1 MMTTTAATI
10 PNNMQVVVI
19 PPKSREEIKQSSKQ
33 LKVAA
38 YCRVSTDDK
47 EQKTSYESQIKY
59 YTEKINKNPEWKMAG
74 IFADEGI
81 TGTQAKKRPEFLK
94 MIRLCRQG
102 KIDMIL
108 TKSLSRF
115 ARNTVDSLDYI
126 RELRMLGIAVVSEK
140 ENINTLTE
148 ESEMLIT
155 IMSCFA
161 QAESESISK
170 NVAWGIRQSF
180 KHGNVPMQYARLLGY
195 RKNEVGNAE
204 IIPDE
209 AEIVK
214 EIFRRYLDGASM
226 EQIAESLNNRGLTT
240 KGSSS
245 PYRKITIQRILT
257 NEKYTGDALLQKTYI
272 TDCITKKSRK
282 NNGELPMYLVKNHH
296 EPIIS
301 RVDFNRVQEEMAW
314 RSAKRSI
321 AEKLAK
327 TEQGKYS
334 AKYALSELLICGE
347 CGAHYRRVTWTAKG
361 FKEIKWRCINRIQ
374 YGKKKCHSSPT
385 IDEEL
390 LHRAIVSAINEF
402 CDVKDEVA
410 NVLSESITEVL
421 DSNLNGS
428 VQAAQQRIDELA
440 HNIDELIKL
449 ATVPET
455 AATAMTDI
463 EKFSEEMKALREFIE
478 TEKAKQAAKQRN
490 SAELDA
496 ILERLEKEE
505 FAMAEYDDV
514 AVRQLIEKITVENKN
529 IITVIFKGGFEIRKE
544 LNGD

>member
-1 MMTTTAATI
+1 MIGTALTTPSNMRIVMI
-10 PNNMQVVVI
+10 PAKAQ
-19 PPKSREEIKQSSKQ
+19 EEIKKAAKC
-33 LKVAA
+33 LRVAA

-47 EQKTSYESQIKY
+47 EQKTSYEAQIQY
-59 YTEKINKNPEWKMAG
+59 YTNKINKNPDWQMAG

-81 TGTQAKKRPEFLK
+81 TGTQAKKRPQFLK

-102 KIDMIL
+102 KIDVIL

-115 ARNTVDSLDYI
+115 ARNTVDSLNYI
-126 RELRMLGIAVVSEK
+126 RELKMLGIAVISEK
-140 ENINTLTE
+140 ENINTLTA

-170 NVAWGIRQSF
+170 NVSWGVRQSF
-180 KHGNVPMQYARLLGY
+180 KSGNVPMQYKKLLGY
-195 RKNEVGNAE
+195 KKGENDLPE
-204 IIPDE
+204 IVPEE

-214 EIFRRYLDGASM
+214 EIFRSYLDGMSLK
-226 EQIAESLNNRGLTT
+226 QIADSLNSRGIKT
-240 KGSSS
+240 KHKQTEWQTEVVKS
-245 PYRKITIQRILT
+245 ILV

-272 TDCITKKSRK
+272 TDCITKKTRK

-301 RVDFNRVQEEMAW
+301 HADFNRVQEEMA
-314 RSAKRSI
+314 RRGAKKAI
-321 AEKLAK
+321 ANKLGK

-347 CGAHYRRVTWTAKG
+347 CGSHYRRVTWTAKG

-385 IDEEL
+385 VDEQA
-390 LHRAIVSAINEF
+390 LHKAIISAINEF
-402 CDVKDEVA
+402 CEVKDDVA
-410 NVLSESITEVL
+410 KALRESITEVL
-421 DSNLNGS
+421 DPNLNGS

-463 EKFSEEMKALREFIE
+463 EKFSEEMKTLREFIE
-478 TEKAKQAAKQRN
+478 TEKAKQMTTQRG

-496 ILERLEKEE
+496 ILERLENED
-505 FAMAEYDDV
+505 FTMTEYDDV
-514 AVRQLIEKITVENKN
+514 AVRQLIEKVTVESKD
-529 IITVIFKGGFEIRKE
+529 IITVTFKGGFEARKE
-544 LNGD
+544 LNGN

>member
-1 MMTTTAATI
+1 MIGTAITTPSNMRIVMI
-10 PNNMQVVVI
+10 PAKAQ
-19 PPKSREEIKQSSKQ
+19 EEIKKTAKC
-33 LKVAA
+33 LRVAA

-47 EQKTSYESQIKY
+47 EQKTSYEAQIQY
-59 YTEKINKNPEWKMAG
+59 YTNKINKNPDWQMAG

-81 TGTQAKKRPEFLK
+81 TGTQAKKRPQFLK

-102 KIDMIL
+102 KIDVIL

-115 ARNTVDSLDYI
+115 ARNTVDSLNYI
-126 RELRMLGIAVVSEK
+126 RELKMLGIAVISEK
-140 ENINTLTE
+140 ENINTLTA

-170 NVAWGIRQSF
+170 NVSWGVRQSF
-180 KHGNVPMQYARLLGY
+180 KSGNVPMQYKKLLGY
-195 RKNEVGNAE
+195 KKGENDLPE
-204 IIPDE
+204 IIPEE

-214 EIFRRYLDGASM
+214 DIFRSYLDGMSLK
-226 EQIAESLNNRGLTT
+226 QIADSLNSRGIKT
-240 KGSSS
+240 KHKQTVWQTEVVKS
-245 PYRKITIQRILT
+245 ILV

-301 RVDFNRVQEEMAW
+301 RTDFNRVQEEMAR

-321 AEKLAK
+321 ADKLTK

-347 CGAHYRRVTWTAKG
+347 CGSHYRRVTWTAKG

-385 IDEEL
+385 VDEQP
-390 LHRAIVSAINEF
+390 LHKAIMSAINEF
-402 CDVKDEVA
+402 CEVKDDVA
-410 NVLSESITEVL
+410 KALRESITEVL
-421 DSNLNGS
+421 DPNLNGS

-455 AATAMTDI
+455 AATAMADI
-463 EKFSEEMKALREFIE
+463 EKFSEEMKTLREFIE
-478 TEKAKQAAKQRN
+478 TEKAKQMAAQRG

-496 ILERLEKEE
+496 ILERLENEN
-505 FAMAEYDDV
+505 FTMTEYDDV
-514 AVRQLIEKITVENKN
+514 AVRQLIEKVTVENKD
-529 IITVIFKGGFEIRKE
+529 IITVTFKGGFEVRKE